1 MLETNIRIV
10 RFGAKLRLRT
20 RVLKFEGSELPPKL
34 GEIAVSVLR
43 RERRLAS
50 VVAGGKLLALT
61 SEPVREVEQDKNGRK
76 MLIQDMG
83 ETRELRFSNLADR
96 HLMAQLLERQLE
108 LRVSGLNSLWAL
120 DSLRIWYERD
130 YFDSA
135 SGIAAWRRYELSTV
149 VIDEV
154 GIGLAVDIGTAFIT
168 QSSVADY
175 FVRGTDG
182 SLREFNRLTSRQKEQ
197 KGTLIYDNGIGR
209 YKCWFEGWSDGVTA
223 SNTGPIPARG
233 REYGSLYEYVKQECR
248 RALAPDAPVA
258 RVSFSGLEGT
268 QKVPAEWLHIRVMNE
283 SVPGRLKKVDKVCP
297 AERCRLIET
306 FWDRLGTNPL
316 GQGLPGLEKGFWR
329 PSREKTLRL
338 HIPPLLFGGDHILE
352 GPESDTVAEIKKNF
366 RERENYLAKYGCW
379 YVPPTVLRTVHLA
392 MRNDCGELTA
402 SWLAT
407 GIQNRLST
415 WMKRQMSVE
424 LICEDTLDSL
434 KQKLRQVEEPGLAVI
449 VFPDNDPATYH
460 DLEYDLSEWRI
471 KRITERQLARQAT
484 NLPDEEPEENDADT
498 GSSSWESFVDK
509 CALNVLE
516 LLECVPYIPVSSPH
530 YEARLGIDVGHT
542 RRHFALS
549 LVVLRSD
556 GQSWQFRADTDVSG
570 KVDYKKEE
578 INRKILADKIVELA
592 ELAVQAGIKGI
603 NSLLGVRDGRE
614 CGDEAE
620 AFEDAR
626 AGMEESGFLTK
637 DAVIEVVDFYKNSV
651 KGIRLW
657 ERCSDGQARQAKEG
671 SGVLLS
677 EGIAVAQFTG
687 AATITQGTAEPVML
701 VARSKKVRKVI
712 EDEFAF
718 SQCNWASPSVA
729 QRLPIELKRTDD
741 ELGHRLAQE
750 VRRIR

>member
-10 RFGAKLRLRT
+10 RFGTKLRLRT

-50 VVAGGKLLALT
+50 VVSGGTLLALT
-61 SEPVREVEQDKNGRK
+61 SDPVREVEQDKNGRK
-76 MLIQDMG
+76 MLIQDTG
-83 ETRELRFSNLADR
+83 ESRELRFSNTADR

-108 LRVSGLNSLWAL
+108 LRVSGLNSLWSL
-120 DSLRIWYERD
+120 DSLRIWYERN
-130 YFDSA
+130 YFDAA
-135 SGIAAWRRYELSTV
+135 SGIAAWRRYELSA
-149 VIDEV
+149 VIIDNV
-154 GIGLAVDIGTAFIT
+154 GIGFAVDVGTAFIT

-175 FVRGTDG
+175 FVRGTDE

-197 KGTLIYDNGIGR
+197 KGTLIYNNGIGR
-209 YKCWFEGWSDGVTA
+209 YKCWFEGWSEGITV
-223 SNTGPIPARG
+223 SNTGIIPARG
-233 REYGSLYEYVKQECR
+233 REYESLYEYVKEECR
-248 RALAPDAPVA
+248 RSLTPNAPVA

-268 QKVPAEWLHIRVMNE
+268 QKVPAEWLQIRVMNE

-297 AERCRLIET
+297 AERCRLIEG

-316 GQGLPGLEKGFWR
+316 GQGLPGLEKGFWQ

-338 HIPPLLFGGDHILE
+338 HIPPLLFGDDHVLE
-352 GPESDTVAEIKKNF
+352 GPEADTIGEIKKNF
-366 RERENYLAKYGCW
+366 RDRENYLAKYGCW
-379 YVPPTVLRTVHLA
+379 YIPQTVLRTVHLA
-392 MRNDCGELTA
+392 MRNCCGELTA
-402 SWLAT
+402 SWLAA
-407 GIQNRLST
+407 GIQSRLTT

-424 LICEDTLDSL
+424 LICEDTLDAL
-434 KQKLRQVEEPGLAVI
+434 KQKLRQVEEPGLAVT
-449 VFPDNDPATYH
+449 VFPDDDPATYH

-471 KRITERQLARQAT
+471 KRITERQLARQAA
-484 NLPDEEPEENDADT
+484 NLPEEEPEEDDADT

-509 CALNVLE
+509 CALNILE
-516 LLECVPYIPVSSPH
+516 LLECVPYIPVSVPH

-549 LVVLRSD
+549 LVVLRPD
-556 GQSWQFRADTDVSG
+556 GQSWQFRAETNVSG

-578 INRKILADKIVELA
+578 INQKILADAIVELTK
-592 ELAVQAGIKGI
+592 LAAQAGVKGI
-603 NSLLGVRDGRE
+603 KSLLGVRDGRE
-614 CGDEAE
+614 CGGEAE

-626 AGMEESGFLTK
+626 AEMEESGFLTK

-651 KGIRLW
+651 KGIRIW
-657 ERCSDGQARQAKEG
+657 ERCSDGQVRQAKEG

-677 EGIAVAQFTG
+677 ERLVVAQFTG
-687 AATITQGTAEPVML
+687 AATLTQGTAEPVML
-701 VARSKKVRKVI
+701 MARAGKVRKVI
-712 EDEFAF
+712 EDEFLF

-741 ELGHRLAQE
+741 ELGHRMAQE